1 MSAYGLNAGMVSLL
15 EKPTNPPTKRISDA
29 HRAESKRVRTSLNKT
44 LAQSIDLKDL
54 AYQTAME
61 LKTASGQE
69 QAMESRAK
77 CQAVASAIKAWDMA
91 CDRSR
96 VIRKVALPGSLR
108 PESKPTK
115 RKAQPSMFSET
126 KPE

>member
-1 MSAYGLNAGMVSLL
+1 MAEPAQLL
-15 EKPTNPPTKRISDA
+15 QITPSSGITEA
-29 HRAESKRVRTSLNKT
+29 HRQESKRVRTSLNRT
-44 LAQSIDLKDL
+44 LAQSVDLKDL
-54 AYQTAME
+54 AYEVAME
-61 LKTASGQE
+61 LKTALGQE

-108 PESKPTK
+108 PDSKAKPTK
-115 RKAQPSMFSET
+115 RTPSMFTET
-126 KPE
+126 KQ

>member
-1 MSAYGLNAGMVSLL
+1 MLSVVQKAD
-15 EKPTNPPTKRISDA
+15 NPPTRRISDA

-54 AYQTAME
+54 AFETAME
-61 LKTASGQE
+61 LKTAKGNDE
-69 QAMESRAK
+69 AMESRAK

-115 RKAQPSMFSET
+115 RKQQPSMFTES